1 MAMLRVIPAPLDGAC
16 VSATNRHATCD
27 YLAIVDGKMPANDC
41 VILSQGNLRAGI
53 ETSRLRGKHER
64 LSEKSAVEPATY
76 LKVDQR
82 REMSTSSSHS
92 GDLHHGT
99 RFVP

>member
-1 MAMLRVIPAPLDGAC
+1 MAMLRVIPAPLDGAR

-41 VILSQGNLRAGI
+41 VILGQGNLRAGI

-82 REMSTSSSHS
+82 DVSTSSSHCC
-92 GDLHHGT
+92 DLHHGI